1 MNEIELAALAPLVW
15 ALGGLVAVLV
25 LARDPHA
32 SSEGPTRIETIGP
45 KPLRPAA

>member
-1 MNEIELAALAPLVW
+1 MNVELAVLAPLLW
-15 ALGGLVAVLV
+15 GLGGLVAVLV

-32 SSEGPTRIETIGP
+32 SLEGPTRIETRAH